1 MTAKLIDM
9 RERLLD
15 AADLVVD
22 FATLGEYGIE
32 PEPVRE
38 CERRTPS
45 PASSAA
51 RRGPWAS
58 PPART
63 TRSTT
68 ARACPS
74 GSPPSFR
81 VAQPAS
87 PASTAATVRRATS
100 SVRAMLSGSRFSGVS
115 VGQW

>member
-1 MTAKLIDM
+1 MTAKLIDI

-32 PEPVRE
+32 SEPARE

-51 RRGPWAS
+51 RLGAVGLAS
-58 PPART
+58 GAPHPQHD
-63 TRSTT
+63 
-68 ARACPS
+68 RAGVPE
-74 GSPPSFR
+74 R
-81 VAQPAS
+81 L
-87 PASTAATVRRATS
+87 AA
-100 SVRAMLSGSRFSGVS
+100 
-115 VGQW
+115 

>member
-1 MTAKLIDM
+1 MTAKLIDI

-32 PEPVRE
+32 AEPARE

-51 RRGPWAS
+51 RPVAVGLAS
-58 PPART
+58 GAYHPQHD
-63 TRSTT
+63 
-68 ARACPS
+68 RAGMPE
-74 GSPPSFR
+74 R
-81 VAQPAS
+81 L
-87 PASTAATVRRATS
+87 AA
-100 SVRAMLSGSRFSGVS
+100 
-115 VGQW
+115 